1 MGRRGSGRGGGERA
15 GRATLRRCRHGRGR
29 SARRGAGNGVA
40 SKFGD
45 SSWKRASRLRPPPA
59 SAGAASP
66 SSSCS
71 RRSAGFTGMSRT
83 TATAPLRAR
92 SAPPKPPV
100 VTVSHPLQQRIVEWD
115 EYTGQFSAVE
125 YVEVRSRV
133 SGYLTEIHFEDGQ
146 IVHKGDLLFVIDPRP
161 FEADVQQAEANL
173 QRDQA
178 QLVRANLDLKR
189 YADLAQKSFASQ
201 QQLEAARATAQAG
214 AATVKADEAALDLAR
229 LNLEFTHI
237 TAPMSGRISSHQVSI
252 GNLVIGGPTGTT
264 TLLTTIVSLDPIYFV
279 FDMSEA
285 DYLEYQRAVATGE
298 LKSTRDESVP
308 VQLKLADERDWL
320 HDGHMDF
327 LDNQIN
333 RGSGTIRARAI
344 FPNPGFLMTPGQFGR
359 ARVPGSGPHEAILVP
374 DSAIVSDQS
383 NKIVMTVRADGTV
396 EPRVIRPGPS
406 YGNLRIVRRGLSA
419 DDTIIIDGLMR
430 ARPGAKVTPQPGKI
444 VLDIHAD

>member
-1 MGRRGSGRGGGERA
+1 MEESQPPAPAARFRRRGVAIVVLLAAIGGFYWYVTHHR
-15 GRATLRRCRHGRGR
+15 
-29 SARRGAGNGVA
+29 N
-40 SKFGD
+40 
-45 SSWKRASRLRPPPA
+45 
-59 SAGAASP
+59 GAA
-66 SSSCS
+66 
-71 RRSAGFTGMSRT
+71 TG
-83 TATAPLRAR
+83 AVAA
-92 SAPPKPPV
+92 APPKPPV